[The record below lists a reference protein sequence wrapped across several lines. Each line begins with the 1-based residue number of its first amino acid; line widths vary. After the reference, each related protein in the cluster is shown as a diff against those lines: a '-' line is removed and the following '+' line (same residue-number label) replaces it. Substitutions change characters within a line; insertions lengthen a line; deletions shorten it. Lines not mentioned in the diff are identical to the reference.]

1 MGYHLSMNELLGGG
15 LHVADPRL
23 FRERFGFW
31 GVFPI
36 IRLTRR
42 AVSWGTLASAL
53 NQIVP
58 MRSLLIDGLGPD
70 LEVATCH
77 AAARDEPGI
86 FIAKHVHVV
95 EILLARQ
102 NRSVADVLGVVV
114 LQC

>member
-1 MGYHLSMNELLGGG
+1 LGILRCFSDEAIEVPRGVVGDLAASLS
-15 LHVADPRL
+15 
-23 FRERFGFW
+23 
-31 GVFPI
+31 
-36 IRLTRR
+36 
-42 AVSWGTLASAL
+42 
-53 NQIVP
+53 QIAP
-58 MRSLLIDGLGPD
+58 LRSLLIDGLGPD

-114 LQC
+114 LLC